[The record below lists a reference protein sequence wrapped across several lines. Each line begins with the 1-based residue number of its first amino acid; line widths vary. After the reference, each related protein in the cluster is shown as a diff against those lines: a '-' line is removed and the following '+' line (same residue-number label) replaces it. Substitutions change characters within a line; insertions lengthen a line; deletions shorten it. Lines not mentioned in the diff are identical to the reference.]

1 MPQLYHREELVQENK
16 ESVQSK
22 PRNQHCKEHVL
33 LKCDRGLLPC
43 LPTCEIATLQNSCGA
58 AMEQYT
64 SAATAE
70 GEAI

>member
-22 PRNQHCKEHVL
+22 PRNQHCEEHVL

-43 LPTCEIATLQNSCGA
+43 LPTCEKATLQNSCDA

-70 GEAI
+70 EEAI

>member
-1 MPQLYHREELVQENK
+1 MPQLYQGEELVQENK

-22 PRNQHCKEHVL
+22 PRNQHCEEHVL
-33 LKCDRGLLPC
+33 LKCEWGLLPC
-43 LPTCEIATLQNSCGA
+43 LPTCEKATLQNSCDA

-70 GEAI
+70 EEAI